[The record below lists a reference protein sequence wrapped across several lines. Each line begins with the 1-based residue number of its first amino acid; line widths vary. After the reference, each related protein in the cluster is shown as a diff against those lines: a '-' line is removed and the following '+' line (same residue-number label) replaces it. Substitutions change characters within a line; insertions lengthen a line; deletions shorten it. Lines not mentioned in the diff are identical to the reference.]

1 MKKYGLLSFL
11 FVLLAAGALYG
22 QATLSMQGTIRN
34 STGSAVPDG
43 TYSLTFKLYTVESG
57 GTAVWTETQN
67 EVRVV
72 GGVYSALLG
81 STTPLNAAFNVPYY
95 VGVAVD
101 GGAELIPR
109 FRLTSAPYA
118 LSLIGQGNTFP
129 SSGTVGVGTASPEAG
144 QNLHVHNASGSAKA
158 LISSADVNVPTFLTL
173 RSGDKVGE
181 LAIEGGNGN
190 FNIGSANSM
199 NIGAAGRI
207 HFYGSGGLK
216 AYTDEDGFIVN
227 GRLHTAS
234 SIFVANGSIN
244 CGNTDMVL
252 HRNGDP
258 HIVMRGDGWTE
269 FKKALYV
276 PNSIGQYIDGL
287 HVRIVGAQFIP
298 YNGQGHGVS
307 IRTGENVMT
316 TGVVLL
322 SDARIKKNLQ
332 LSSGV
337 SDLST
342 LMQLEVTD
350 YAHVDTLTTG
360 EGRVKGFIAQQVEK
374 VYPQAVSAS
383 YNFIPSTYAKPSSV
397 QVEAE
402 KATFQVA
409 SGHHLAVGDKVRII
423 YGKEPK
429 QQDYSVVAVEGST
442 TFSVTG
448 WEGETD
454 PSKVFI
460 YGKEV
465 NDFRTVD
472 YDKIHT
478 LNVSATQELARQL
491 EQLRA
496 ENAELRRQNEDLLRM
511 GDAVGKRL
519 AKLEALLEAGQS
531 KQ

>member
-81 STTPLNAAFNVPYY
+81 STTPLNAAFDVPYY

-129 SSGTVGVGTASPEAG
+129 SSGTVGVGTASPNTG
-144 QNLHVHNASGSAKA
+144 NQLHVNNASDHTGVLVTSPADKSSTLRMNA
-158 LISSADVNVPTFLTL
+158 GDHTGFLNVNQHAYTIQSENKSINIIPASSAGRVH
-173 RSGDKVGE
+173 
-181 LAIEGGNGN
+181 IYGN
-190 FNIGSANSM
+190 
-199 NIGAAGRI
+199 
-207 HFYGSGGLK
+207 GGLK
-216 AYTDEDGFIVN
+216 VYTDENGLVVN
-227 GRLHTAS
+227 GRLHVENGNINS
-234 SIFVANGSIN
+234 S
-244 CGNTDMVL
+244 NTDMVL
-252 HRNGDP
+252 FRNGDP

-276 PNSIGQYIDGL
+276 PNNIGQYIEGL
-287 HVRIVGAQFIP
+287 HTRLAGAQISAFF
-298 YNGQGHGVS
+298 NQGHGVS

-316 TGVVLL
+316 SGVVLL

-374 VYPQAVSAS
+374 VYPQAVNTS

-397 QVEAE
+397 QVEAG

-442 TFSVTG
+442 TFSVAG

-454 PSKVFI
+454 PGKVFI

>member
-1 MKKYGLLSFL
+1 MNI
-11 FVLLAAGALYG
+11 VAQAPNARIHLYG
-22 QATLSMQGTIRN
+22 NGQIQAHT
-34 STGSAVPDG
+34 D
-43 TYSLTFKLYTVESG
+43 
-57 GTAVWTETQN
+57 
-67 EVRVV
+67 
-72 GGVYSALLG
+72 
-81 STTPLNAAFNVPYY
+81 
-95 VGVAVD
+95 
-101 GGAELIPR
+101 
-109 FRLTSAPYA
+109 
-118 LSLIGQGNTFP
+118 
-129 SSGTVGVGTASPEAG
+129 EAG
-144 QNLHVHNASGSAKA
+144 FVVS
-158 LISSADVNVPTFLTL
+158 
-173 RSGDKVGE
+173 
-181 LAIEGGNGN
+181 
-190 FNIGSANSM
+190 
-199 NIGAAGRI
+199 
-207 HFYGSGGLK
+207 
-216 AYTDEDGFIVN
+216 
-227 GRLHTAS
+227 GRLHANNG
-234 SIFVANGSIN
+234 VYAANGVIN

-276 PNSIGQYIDGL
+276 PNGIGQYIDGL

-397 QVEAE
+397 QVEAG

-465 NDFRTVD
+465 PDFRTVD